1 MMSTEHTN
9 SSGTVRALRGLIVAT
24 LIIPALLLGFATWRD
39 RSAIL
44 EGAQGDALKL
54 MAVFNEQAE
63 NLFKGHDFILD
74 LIVARLR
81 DRDWDEIQA
90 SPDILDELEAMD
102 KRLDDASA
110 ILLVDASGQT
120 RATTL
125 HLAAN
130 EPLPPGDTGLLPCVA
145 KRRV

>member
-1 MMSTEHTN
+1 M
-9 SSGTVRALRGLIVAT
+9 
-24 LIIPALLLGFATWRD
+24 GFATWRD

-63 NLFKGHDFILD
+63 NLFKGHDIILD
-74 LIVARLR
+74 LIVARLH
-81 DRDWDEIQA
+81 DRDWDAIQA
-90 SPDILDELEAMD
+90 SPDILDELETMD

-125 HLAAN
+125 HL
-130 EPLPPGDTGLLPCVA
+130 G
-145 KRRV
+145 RQ